1 MKKIKPKAVGF
12 LFYKLEGEMSIKQ
25 NSRNI
30 VNDAII
36 KDIAVAVGSLE
47 YGTVTIKVHETK
59 IIQIDVTEKKRF
71 DDVWRVEGGG
81 GI

>member
-1 MKKIKPKAVGF
+1 VGF
-12 LFYKLEGEMSIKQ
+12 CFFMNMEEKMSTKQ
-25 NSRNI
+25 TQKNI

-36 KDIAVAVGSLE
+36 KDIATAIGSLE
-47 YGTVTIKVHETK
+47 FGTVTIKVHETK

>member
-1 MKKIKPKAVGF
+1 
-12 LFYKLEGEMSIKQ
+12 MSIKHKAK
-25 NSRNI
+25 NI

-36 KDIAVAVGSLE
+36 KDIADAVGSLD

-59 IIQIDVTEKKRF
+59 IIQIEVTEKKRF
-71 DDVWRVEGGG
+71 DDVWRVEEGG

>member
-12 LFYKLEGEMSIKQ
+12 LFYKLEGKMSIKQ

-59 IIQIDVTEKKRF
+59 IIQIDITEKKRF